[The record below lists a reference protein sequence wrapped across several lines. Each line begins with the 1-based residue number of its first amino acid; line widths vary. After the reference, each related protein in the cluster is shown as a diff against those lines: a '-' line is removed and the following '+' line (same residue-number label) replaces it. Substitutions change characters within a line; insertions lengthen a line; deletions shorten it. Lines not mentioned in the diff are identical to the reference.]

1 MGRPIKFRA
10 WDIINKKWFTPIYE
24 AFAGRLEDIHV
35 GMNGTLGLRTMNQFF
50 AVGPQFILMQYTG
63 LKDKNGKE
71 IYEGDIL
78 IVHDVQIV
86 YNATAPYRRVDFKKG
101 NDYKTVCSFEPGMWL
116 VNGEVS
122 GHLVTVVSNANRR
135 KDCGVEVIG
144 NIYEHGHLLNGK

>member
-1 MGRPIKFRA
+1 MTRPIKFRV
-10 WDIINKKWFTPIYE
+10 WDKVNKEMFNVRTLEWDVCLNLATPVEHI
-24 AFAGRLEDIHV
+24 
-35 GMNGTLGLRTMNQFF
+35 MQF
-50 AVGPQFILMQYTG
+50 TG
-63 LKDKNGKE
+63 LLDKNGKE
-71 IYEGDIL
+71 IYEGDVL

-144 NIYEHGHLLNGK
+144 NIYENPELLPLNDTR